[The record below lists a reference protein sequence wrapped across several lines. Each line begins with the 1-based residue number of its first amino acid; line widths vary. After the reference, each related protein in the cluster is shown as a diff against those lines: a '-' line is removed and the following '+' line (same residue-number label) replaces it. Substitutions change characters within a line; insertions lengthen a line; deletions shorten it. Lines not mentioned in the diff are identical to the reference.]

1 MIKELEEIYS
11 PSGMEQK
18 LKDYLQNKLN
28 GICDRVWC
36 DRMGNLHAEKGNNS
50 LKPVFACHMDESG
63 IIVTKITD
71 DGYIKFETI
80 GRVKPEFLVSKRV
93 EINGCFGI
101 ISLNAVH
108 LTTKEERKTPVKL
121 SQLFIDI
128 GADSAEQAKKAV
140 MPGDYGTFCTDYSE
154 IGNCVKGRALAGR
167 IGCDAAV
174 RLIKNPKIKNI
185 HVLFAVQREIGC
197 RGTAAAAYGLKTD
210 YAVVYDGIEAAA
222 PGVKSAAVCGG
233 GAVILTRTGDMNAD
247 AELIKDAV
255 RIADKDGIAIQMHS
269 ASALGQANM
278 IAKNGGSIRCMTLGL
293 PVKYFEAPIQMA
305 SKADI
310 DALYKLTERLF
321 EQGE

>member
-1 MIKELEEIYS
+1 
-11 PSGMEQK
+11 
-18 LKDYLQNKLN
+18 
-28 GICDRVWC
+28 
-36 DRMGNLHAEKGNNS
+36 
-50 LKPVFACHMDESG
+50 
-63 IIVTKITD
+63 
-71 DGYIKFETI
+71 
-80 GRVKPEFLVSKRV
+80 
-93 EINGCFGI
+93 
-101 ISLNAVH
+101 
-108 LTTKEERKTPVKL
+108 
-121 SQLFIDI
+121 
-128 GADSAEQAKKAV
+128 

-197 RGTAAAAYGLKTD
+197 RGTAVAAYGLKTD
-210 YAVVYDGIEAAA
+210 YAVVCDGIEAES
-222 PGVKSAAVCGG
+222 PGVKSAAVCG

-247 AELIKDAV
+247 AELIKDAAH
-255 RIADKDGIAIQMHS
+255 IADKDGIAIQMHS
-269 ASALGQANM
+269 APASGQANI
-278 IAKNGGSIRCMTLGL
+278 IAKNGGSIRCMTVGL